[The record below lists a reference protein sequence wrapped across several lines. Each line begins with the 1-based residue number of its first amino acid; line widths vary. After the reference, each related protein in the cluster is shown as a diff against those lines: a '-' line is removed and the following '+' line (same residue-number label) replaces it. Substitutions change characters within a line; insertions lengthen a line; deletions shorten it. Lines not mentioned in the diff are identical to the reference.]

1 VAADNSEGA
10 AEFDIERSTAQA
22 WAAFA
27 GRLADVLSVMEGDAA
42 LTIGALATEHDGRPP
57 YVAFH
62 AAPGGRLRAEAA
74 GNDQLGSFFRLTPAQ
89 QDALGA
95 LGWSAPDAAH
105 PAFWAEGTQEEA
117 AALADRAVAALRDV
131 YGVPHPA
138 FLAPDQLAEILTPAP
153 ARELPHEPAPE
164 FAAAELSCTLPA
176 SREQLLGLVGAHLAG
191 LLGHLPVQDAD
202 GDFGVRVGSTM
213 VFVRATTDA
222 AEVLVF
228 APLVHDVEGRSR
240 AMEVLSDL
248 NTDARFVRFLLLR
261 DRVFVSMS
269 VLARPFVPAHL
280 TQALRIVSVTSD
292 SIDDDLAVKL
302 RGRTTF
308 PTEGPGGA
316 PGGGAR

>member
-1 VAADNSEGA
+1 MVVDTA
-10 AEFDIERSTAQA
+10 AED
-22 WAAFA
+22 
-27 GRLADVLSVMEGDAA
+27 
-42 LTIGALATEHDGRPP
+42 ALAAGGEPVDG
-57 YVAFH
+57 
-62 AAPGGRLRAEAA
+62 
-74 GNDQLGSFFRLTPAQ
+74 LT
-89 QDALGA
+89 
-95 LGWSAPDAAH
+95 
-105 PAFWAEGTQEEA
+105 
-117 AALADRAVAALRDV
+117 
-131 YGVPHPA
+131 
-138 FLAPDQLAEILTPAP
+138 
-153 ARELPHEPAPE
+153 
-164 FAAAELSCTLPA
+164 
-176 SREQLLGLVGAHLAG
+176 
-191 LLGHLPVQDAD
+191 VQDAD